1 MQQNDTIL
9 TLKDF
14 SLSFLSDEVYKK
26 VVENVSF
33 TVNRGKILGIVGE
46 SGSGK
51 TVTTLSL
58 IKLLDYP
65 PARIDS
71 GEAVFTDKNGNE
83 TNLLDVPE
91 KSLINFRGHRISCI
105 FQTPMTS
112 LNPSIRCGKQVTEA
126 LRIHLHKTKEEAYN
140 ETIELFK
147 EVGLPRPEHI
157 FKSYPHEISGG
168 QRQRVMI
175 AIAIACHP
183 DIIIAD
189 EPTTALDV
197 SVQKRIINLL
207 KSLQQKHNIAVIM
220 ISHNLGIIHEIA
232 DYVVVMNKGKVVE
245 TGTADDIFNRPQC
258 PYTMG
263 LLACRPPLRSRL
275 RHLPTIEDI
284 EACSAKDK
292 NFDVKQYIDSLTIK
306 ETEPKKFDKPLLTV
320 ENLIIRYPKSHNFF
334 GKTTSYVNAVNDI
347 SFIIHEGET
356 LGILGESGCGKSTTA
371 NAVAGLLK
379 PTSGKIIFKGTDIL
393 SINRKEKKQIC
404 REIQMVFQDPYSSL
418 NPKLSV
424 GSILMEPLIVHNI
437 LDTTSQRMEKI
448 KYLLDKVGLSQSDF
462 YKYPHEFSGGQRQRI
477 CIARAL
483 TLDPKLLICDEPVS
497 SLDVSVQAKV
507 LNLLQQ
513 LMNEF
518 GLSMMFITHDIAVVN
533 HVSDNLIVMKDGAI
547 IEKGTPFDI
556 INNPKEEYTQN
567 LISST
572 L

>member
-284 EACSAKDK
+284 EACSSKDK

-437 LDTTSQRMEKI
+437 LDTNSQRMEKI

>member
-157 FKSYPHEISGG
+157 FRSYPHEISGG

-393 SINRKEKKQIC
+393 SIKRKEKKQIC

-437 LDTTSQRMEKI
+437 LDTNSQRMEKI

-556 INNPKEEYTQN
+556 INNPKKEYTQN
-567 LISST
+567 LINST

>member
-284 EACSAKDK
+284 EACSSKDK

>member
-14 SLSFLSDEVYKK
+14 SLSFLSDAVYKK

-83 TNLLDVPE
+83 TNLLDASE

-263 LLACRPPLRSRL
+263 LLACRPPLHSRL
-275 RHLPTIEDI
+275 RYLPTIEDI
-284 EACSAKDK
+284 EACSSKDK
-292 NFDVKQYIDSLTIK
+292 NFNVKQYIDSLTIK

-320 ENLIIRYPKSHNFF
+320 ENLIIKYPKSHNFL

-347 SFIIHEGET
+347 TFIIHEGET

-393 SINRKEKKQIC
+393 SIKRKEKKQIC

-437 LDTTSQRMEKI
+437 LDNNSQRMEKI

-567 LISST
+567 LINSA

>member
-147 EVGLPRPEHI
+147 EVGIPRPEHI

-207 KSLQQKHNIAVIM
+207 KSLQQKHNITVIM

-393 SINRKEKKQIC
+393 SIKRKEKKQIC

-437 LDTTSQRMEKI
+437 LDTNSQRMEKI

-556 INNPKEEYTQN
+556 INNPKKEYTQN
-567 LISST
+567 LINST

>member
-437 LDTTSQRMEKI
+437 LDTNSQRMEKI

-567 LISST
+567 LINST

>member
-14 SLSFLSDEVYKK
+14 SLSFLSDAVYKK

-83 TNLLDVPE
+83 TNLLDASE

-284 EACSAKDK
+284 EACSSKDK
-292 NFDVKQYIDSLTIK
+292 NFNVKQYIDSLTIK

-393 SINRKEKKQIC
+393 SIKRKEKKQIC

-437 LDTTSQRMEKI
+437 LDTNSQRMEKI

-556 INNPKEEYTQN
+556 INNPKKEYTQN
-567 LISST
+567 LINST

>member
-284 EACSAKDK
+284 EACSSKDK

-497 SLDVSVQAKV
+497 SLDVSVQVKV

>member
-83 TNLLDVPE
+83 TNLLDASE

-245 TGTADDIFNRPQC
+245 TGTAEDIFNRPQC

-263 LLACRPPLRSRL
+263 LLACRPPLHSRL
-275 RHLPTIEDI
+275 RYLPTIEDI
-284 EACSAKDK
+284 EAFSSKDK
-292 NFDVKQYIDSLTIK
+292 NFNVKQYIDSLTIK
-306 ETEPKKFDKPLLTV
+306 ETEPNKFDRPLLTV
-320 ENLIIRYPKSHNFF
+320 ENLIIKYPKSHNFF

-347 SFIIHEGET
+347 SFIIHKGET

-393 SINRKEKKQIC
+393 SIKRKEKKQIC

-437 LDTTSQRMEKI
+437 LDTNSQRMEKI

-567 LISST
+567 LINSA

>member
-1 MQQNDTIL
+1 MQQNNTIL

-14 SLSFLSDEVYKK
+14 SLSFLSDAVYRK

-83 TNLLDVPE
+83 TNLLDASE

-140 ETIELFK
+140 ETIGLFE

-175 AIAIACHP
+175 AIAIACRP

-207 KSLQQKHNIAVIM
+207 KSLQQKHNMAVIM

-284 EACSAKDK
+284 EDCSSKDK
-292 NFDVKQYIDSLTIK
+292 DFNVQQYIDSLTIK
-306 ETEPKKFDKPLLTV
+306 EIEPKKFDKPLLTV
-320 ENLIIRYPKSHNFF
+320 ENLVIKYPKSHSFF

-347 SFIIHEGET
+347 SFTIHEGET

-371 NAVAGLLK
+371 NAIAGLLK
-379 PTSGKIIFKGTDIL
+379 PTSGKILFKGTDIL
-393 SINRKEKKQIC
+393 SIKRKEKKQIC

-424 GSILMEPLIVHNI
+424 GSILMEPLIVHNM
-437 LDTTSQRMEKI
+437 LDNNIQRMEKI

-547 IEKGTPFDI
+547 IEKGTPFNI
-556 INNPKEEYTQN
+556 INDPKEEYTQN
-567 LISST
+567 LINST

>member
-83 TNLLDVPE
+83 TNLLDASE

-275 RHLPTIEDI
+275 RYLPTIEDI
-284 EACSAKDK
+284 EACSSKDK
-292 NFDVKQYIDSLTIK
+292 NFNVKQYIDSLTIK

-320 ENLIIRYPKSHNFF
+320 ENLIIKYPKSHNFF

-393 SINRKEKKQIC
+393 SIKRKEKKQIC

-437 LDTTSQRMEKI
+437 LDTNSQRMEKI

>member
-567 LISST
+567 LINST